1 MTNRTLQFL
10 GAAYGNS
17 DVTITAII
25 DNVVVYNNT
34 VITTDEEIPLPEDLG
49 NSVVFPTLFSVE
61 NSDQF
66 PVEFSGA
73 RTMSLTVTG
82 GEGILLTNV
91 LCNYMEQISN
101 IGNTII
107 RNPGT
112 ATVFSSCYFY
122 STPVNSEGTPDC
134 RSSVAL
140 NGNVQVPDI
149 VPASQGIWTWEVN
162 NGDTLVCNLN
172 VSLGNVA

>member
-17 DVTITAII
+17 DVTITATI

-34 VITTDEEIPLPEDLG
+34 VTVTDEEIPLPENLG

-66 PVEFSGA
+66 PIEFSGA
-73 RTMSLTVTG
+73 RTMSLSVTG

-91 LCNYMEQISN
+91 LCNYIEQISN
-101 IGNTII
+101 IGNVYITK
-107 RNPGT
+107 PGNAT
-112 ATVFSSCYFY
+112 AFCVCYIG
-122 STPVNSEGTPDC
+122 TPTNSEGTMDC
-134 RSSVAL
+134 RSSVVL

-149 VPASQGIWTWEVN
+149 IPASQGTWTWEVN
-162 NGDTLVCNLN
+162 NGSTLVCNLN
-172 VSLGNVA
+172 VGLGNVA